1 VSHPKNTAPTRW
13 SVAAA
18 AALAVGAM
26 ATSASADDEVD
37 EAVIRAP
44 RTAPAETLIGHA
56 EIERTGAVT
65 LADALRPQADVDT
78 LGGGSPG
85 AVGRLTLRGSTPE
98 EVLLMVDGL
107 RLSSRSS
114 AATVGGA
121 DPNMIPTAMVQRLS
135 VLRGPSSALFG
146 PNAVAGAIEVT
157 TRAPTVPLAW
167 TGNLQLGALAPP
179 LDASALPMVDDD
191 DGDDGGGGWF
201 LGGRGQLTAAM
212 RQGPR
217 FAVLGVSGSA
227 NRGWIPN
234 TSSHF
239 FDATLK
245 LGRVLP
251 GGGLTHAWV
260 STFDAATGAPAWG
273 SLLDADMF
281 DFDDRQARR
290 GVMGAAM
297 ARVALSPRDT
307 LEATVGSRVQRTQ
320 LFNPAGADLE
330 AGAERA
336 EDEHL
341 ARELQARV
349 RWQRVMGGVPGALS
363 VSAEGGHDLLATR
376 TLARSASRGAL
387 SVRDRLDLGRGAVLD
402 LALRADLDG
411 QYGAQVSPRVAAEWS
426 MGPSLRAFAAVGR
439 GYRPP
444 SFAEL
449 AWPTIA
455 YATAV
460 GAARGERGNDALAV
474 ETAWGGDLALL
485 GGEPGGRWTF
495 AARGLRAAHRG
506 AHPLGDRRRRVLA
519 AHQRGPR
526 VARGSHRRG
535 ELEAAPAVDRAGLG
549 HLADDRRPERR
560 GARGEAA
567 VEGEREGDPLRG
579 GGLEGVGR
587 GALVRPQRR
596 RLRRARVAGRLRQ
609 RAGRA
614 AVRVGGRGVR
624 DGGEPAGPPLRDGAR
639 RAHSGAHRVDRL
651 RPRRGRGLT
660 ARYWI
665 ACVERR

>member
-1 VSHPKNTAPTRW
+1 MRCDVRPVSHPSSTAPTRW
-13 SVAAA
+13 SAAAA
-18 AALAVGAM
+18 AALALGA
-26 ATSASADDEVD
+26 APAGALADDEVD

-44 RTAPAETLIGHA
+44 RTAPAETLVGHA

-157 TRAPTVPLAW
+157 TRAPTVPLSW

-179 LDASALPMVDDD
+179 LDASSLPTVDDD
-191 DGDDGGGGWF
+191 DVGGVGGF
-201 LGGRGQLTAAM
+201 LGGRGQLTAAT

-217 FAVLGVSGSA
+217 FAVLGLSGSW

-234 TSSHF
+234 TASHF

-245 LGRVLP
+245 VGRVLP
-251 GGGLTHAWV
+251 GGGIAHAWV

-297 ARVALSPRDT
+297 ARAALSPRDT

-320 LFNPAGADLE
+320 LFNPVGADLD

-349 RWQRVMGGVPGALS
+349 RWQRALGGVPGAFS
-363 VSAEGGHDLLATR
+363 VSVEGGHDLLATR
-376 TLARSASRGAL
+376 SLARSAARGAV

-455 YATAV
+455 YATSV
-460 GAARGERGNDALAV
+460 GAARGERGNDDLRV

-495 AARGLRAAHRG
+495 AARAFALRTEGLIRWAID
-506 AHPLGDRRRRVLA
+506 GDGFWRPTNEALA
-519 AHQRGPR
+519 W
-526 VARGSHRRG
+526 
-535 ELEAAPAVDRAGLG
+535 RAGATAEGSWRL
-549 HLADDRRPERR
+549 HLRWTVQASATWQTTVDQ
-560 GARGEAA
+560 GGEAI
-567 VEGEREGDPLRG
+567 
-579 GGLEGVGR
+579 
-587 GALVRPQRR
+587 
-596 RLRRARVAGRLRQ
+596 AGRLRS
-609 RAGRA
+609 RASARVIHYAAVGWRAWAEALWFDRNGADSAGRA
-614 AVRVGGRGVR
+614 WQGVFVNARVGRQFASGVGVFAMAENLLDLRFETVRGVLTPGR
-624 DGGEPAGPPLRDGAR
+624 TVWIGFALD
-639 RAHSGAHRVDRL
+639 VD
-651 RPRRGRGLT
+651 
-660 ARYWI
+660 
-665 ACVERR
+665 ED